1 MVMTSMR
8 ARKRRSLT
16 TTELTGVQIAAAV
29 ALGALP
35 ALTRA
40 AEPDVLEEDFL
51 EYLTEFDDEKD
62 DWSWFDRGDKAT
74 ITRDTGKKEP
84 ERSAIKAQKEKP

>member
-1 MVMTSMR
+1 MR

-16 TTELTGVQIAAAV
+16 TTELTGVQIAAAA

-35 ALTRA
+35 VLTRA
-40 AEPDVLEEDFL
+40 AEPDVLEEAFL

-62 DWSWFDRGDKAT
+62 DWSWFDRDDKAT
-74 ITRDTGKKEP
+74 TAKDTGKKEP
-84 ERSAIKAQKEKP
+84 ERSAIEAQKEKP